1 MSHAM
6 RELLEFYIA
15 SGVDCALEDTPQDR
29 FAESALALVA
39 RNAPVARQ
47 SNSKALQ
54 TPAQKTGIQAAG
66 IAQSG
71 MSGQSGQSGQAVAA
85 SQGFNEAPAR
95 PIQRTEKIPVEEIVA
110 SAQALAEKAGSLEEL
125 QNALSSFEGCNLKRL
140 AKNTVFSDGNPKA
153 KIMLV
158 GEAPGRD
165 DEYYGL
171 PFSGP
176 AGQFLN
182 QMLGSIGLDRTS
194 VYFAHIVPWRPPG
207 ELRPTASVTRMCR
220 PFIERQI
227 ELVDPDILVL
237 VGEAAAKNLTG
248 RSENIVQLRGRWT
261 TYKCNDRDMLT
272 MPIFHPDYLL
282 RAPAQKRLAW
292 QDLLTIKRKLD
303 EVSSVS

>member
-1 MSHAM
+1 MSQAM
-6 RELLEFYIA
+6 RELLEFYTA
-15 SGVDCALEDTPQDR
+15 SGVDCAMEDTPQDR
-29 FAESALALVA
+29 FAETALAVVA
-39 RNAPVARQ
+39 RNAPVAPP
-47 SNSKALQ
+47 SITKSSHKPVAE
-54 TPAQKTGIQAAG
+54 TGIQAGGAD
-66 IAQSG
+66 QSHQF
-71 MSGQSGQSGQAVAA
+71 SQAAAA

-95 PIQRTEKIPVEEIVA
+95 PVQRAEKVPIEEIVA

-125 QNALSSFEGCNLKRL
+125 KIALSSFEGCNLKRL

-158 GEAPGRD
+158 GDAPGRD

-176 AGQFLN
+176 AGQFLD
-182 QMLGSIGLDRTS
+182 QMLSAIGLDRTS

-207 ELRPTASVTRMCR
+207 ELRPTANVTRMCR

-237 VGEAAAKNLTG
+237 VGEAAAKNLT
-248 RSENIVQLRGRWT
+248 SQTENIVQLRGRWT
-261 TYKCNDRDMLT
+261 TYKCNDRDMLA

>member
-6 RELLEFYIA
+6 RELLEFYTA

-29 FAESALALVA
+29 FAETALALVA
-39 RNAPVARQ
+39 RNTPVAPQ
-47 SNSKALQ
+47 SISKPLQ
-54 TPAQKTGIQAAG
+54 TPLPVTGNQPVSEA
-66 IAQSG
+66 
-71 MSGQSGQSGQAVAA
+71 QSGQSVEAAAA
-85 SQGFNEAPAR
+85 SRGFDEAPAR
-95 PIQRTEKIPVEEIVA
+95 PVQRVEKVPVEEIVA
-110 SAQALAEKAGSLEEL
+110 AAKALAENANSLEEL
-125 QNALSSFEGCNLKRL
+125 QIALSSFDGCNLKRL
-140 AKNTVFSDGNPKA
+140 AKNTVFADGNPKA
-153 KIMLV
+153 KIMVV

-207 ELRPTASVTRMCR
+207 ELRPTANVTKMCR

-248 RSENIVQLRGRWT
+248 QSENIVQLRGRWT
-261 TYKCNDRDMLT
+261 TYKCNDRDMLV

-303 EVSSVS
+303 EVSNVS

>member
-1 MSHAM
+1 MAYAM
-6 RELLEFYIA
+6 RELLEYYVA
-15 SGVDCALEDTPQDR
+15 AGVDCALEDTPQDR
-29 FAESALALVA
+29 FAESAAALAKGLHKKQENYTVGKQ
-39 RNAPVARQ
+39 APV
-47 SNSKALQ
+47 Q
-54 TPAQKTGIQAAG
+54 TPVSSVTTLEHSAEE
-66 IAQSG
+66 S
-71 MSGQSGQSGQAVAA
+71 S
-85 SQGFNEAPAR
+85 GFNEAPAR
-95 PIQRTEKIPVEEIVA
+95 LAQRAEKVPIEEIVA
-110 SAQALAEKAGSLEEL
+110 SAQALAENASSLEEL
-125 QNALSSFEGCNLKRL
+125 QSALFSFEGCNLKRL

-176 AGQFLN
+176 AGQFLDL
-182 QMLGSIGLDRTS
+182 MLASIGLDRTS

-207 ELRPTASVTRMCR
+207 ELRPTANVTRMCR
-220 PFIERQI
+220 PFIERHI

-237 VGEAAAKNLTG
+237 VGEAAAKNLT
-248 RSENIVQLRGRWT
+248 SQIENIVQLRGRWT
-261 TYKCNDRDMLT
+261 TYKCNDRDMLA

-292 QDLLTIKRKLD
+292 QDLLTIKRKLN

>member
-1 MSHAM
+1 M
-6 RELLEFYIA
+6 RELLEFYTA

-29 FAESALALVA
+29 FAETALALVA
-39 RNAPVARQ
+39 RNAPVNPKSLQAPVSETGNHENISASPVQ
-47 SNSKALQ
+47 SN
-54 TPAQKTGIQAAG
+54 
-66 IAQSG
+66 
-71 MSGQSGQSGQAVAA
+71 QSGQAAA
-85 SQGFNEAPAR
+85 AQGFNEAPVR
-95 PIQRTEKIPVEEIVA
+95 PVQRIEKVPVEEIVA
-110 SAQALAEKAGSLEEL
+110 AAEALAKNAGTLEEL
-125 QNALSSFEGCNLKRL
+125 QAALSSFDGCNLKRL
-140 AKNTVFSDGNPKA
+140 AKNTVFGDGNPKA
-153 KIMLV
+153 KIMVV

-207 ELRPTASVTRMCR
+207 ELRPTTNVIKMCR
-220 PFIERQI
+220 PFVERQI

-248 RSENIVQLRGRWT
+248 QSENIVQLRGRWT
-261 TYKCNDRDMLT
+261 TYKCNDRDMLA

-282 RAPAQKRLAW
+282 KAPAQKRLAW
-292 QDLLTIKRKLD
+292 QDLLTIKRKLN
-303 EVSSVS
+303 EVSSAS

>member
-6 RELLEFYIA
+6 RELLEFYSA

-29 FAESALALVA
+29 FTETALALVA
-39 RNAPVARQ
+39 RSAPTIQKPIQTRVPENGSQAVSTAQPGQ
-47 SNSKALQ
+47 S
-54 TPAQKTGIQAAG
+54 
-66 IAQSG
+66 AQSRHT
-71 MSGQSGQSGQAVAA
+71 ANA
-85 SQGFNEAPAR
+85 SQGSKEAPAR
-95 PIQRTEKIPVEEIVA
+95 PVQRTEKVPVEEIIA
-110 SAQALAEKAGSLEEL
+110 SAQALAGNAGSLEEL

-171 PFSGP
+171 PFSGA

-207 ELRPTASVTRMCR
+207 ELRPTANVTKMCR
-220 PFIERQI
+220 PFVERQI
-227 ELVDPDILVL
+227 ELVDPDILVP
-237 VGEAAAKNLTG
+237 VGEAAAKILTG
-248 RSENIVQLRGRWT
+248 QSENIVQLRGQWA

-272 MPIFHPDYLL
+272 MPIYHPDYLL

-303 EVSSVS
+303 EVSNAS

>member
-1 MSHAM
+1 M
-6 RELLEFYIA
+6 RELLEFYTA

-29 FAESALALVA
+29 FAETALALVA
-39 RNAPVARQ
+39 RNTPVAPQ
-47 SNSKALQ
+47 SISKPLQ
-54 TPAQKTGIQAAG
+54 APAQGSGNQANITPPATQAA
-66 IAQSG
+66 
-71 MSGQSGQSGQAVAA
+71 AA
-85 SQGFNEAPAR
+85 QGFNEAPVR
-95 PIQRTEKIPVEEIVA
+95 PVQRVEKVPVEEIVA
-110 SAQALAEKAGSLEEL
+110 AAEALAKNAGTLEEL
-125 QNALSSFEGCNLKRL
+125 QAALSSFDGCNLKRL
-140 AKNTVFSDGNPKA
+140 AKNTVFGDGNPKA
-153 KIMLV
+153 KIMVV

-207 ELRPTASVTRMCR
+207 ELRPTTNVIKMCR
-220 PFIERQI
+220 PFVERQI

-248 RSENIVQLRGRWT
+248 QSENIVQLRGRWT
-261 TYKCNDRDMLT
+261 TYKCNDRDMLA

-282 RAPAQKRLAW
+282 KAPAQKRLAW
-292 QDLLTIKRKLD
+292 QDLLTIKRKLN
-303 EVSSVS
+303 EVSSAS